1 MCVYLGVYVCM
12 CVVSVY
18 AHRGQRSASAV
29 ALWEHWPHSALDS
42 LKVNSLFLKALLE
55 WLEGFNLFVYEIKH
69 N

>member
-29 ALWEHWPHSALDS
+29 ALWEH
-42 LKVNSLFLKALLE
+42 
-55 WLEGFNLFVYEIKH
+55 
-69 N
+69 